1 MTNDGHRL
9 RTRRF
14 AIAAG
19 LVGAPALWFA
29 QMLVS
34 ETLAATACYPR
45 GIAQAVPQWPHVS
58 AALGLIAGAA
68 FVLALACAALVR
80 QAWRGTR
87 DADAD
92 ADADA
97 GPEGGNGDSARFLAQ
112 CGALVA
118 AGFVVGLVFTGI
130 VAGFV
135 APCSPWR

>member
-1 MTNDGHRL
+1 MTNDAHRL

-45 GIAQAVPQWPHVS
+45 GIAQAVPRWPHVS
-58 AALGLIAGAA
+58 AALALIAGAA

-87 DADAD
+87 DP
-92 ADADA
+92 DADA
-97 GPEGGNGDSARFLAQ
+97 GQDGGIGDSARFLAQ